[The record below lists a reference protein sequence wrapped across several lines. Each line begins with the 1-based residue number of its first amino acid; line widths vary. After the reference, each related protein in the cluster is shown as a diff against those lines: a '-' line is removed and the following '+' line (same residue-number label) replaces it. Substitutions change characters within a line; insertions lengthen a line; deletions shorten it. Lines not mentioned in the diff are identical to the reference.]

1 MINHLQVYT
10 NIEFD
15 RVWSNFILTAEKR
28 RHMVMPAKSCAGNA
42 RQRRHRVDLEKW
54 QTSTMRQ
61 LEASR
66 HR

>member
-28 RHMVMPAKSCAGNA
+28 RHMVMPAKACAGNA
-42 RQRRHRVDLEKW
+42 RQRRHRVDLEK
-54 QTSTMRQ
+54 
-61 LEASR
+61 
-66 HR
+66 